1 VYVHALQRSAAKPYG
16 LCRSRAHVHL
26 HTWLVAC
33 GRHALVAQPPCAHL
47 LLLCCEE
54 EDRRERRRKLGLP
67 EELSEEEK
75 AKEAA
80 RLTQLYE
87 EQEKKKLN
95 LAVKPISC
103 EQAVLR
109 PRHGLVDDA
118 SCGMT
123 PKCSHCA
130 YSLAKLRHDVSPVQC
145 MVHNACC
152 CGFVQ
157 PSSMIAFQLL
167 SRQLTSQNLLGAQYL
182 R

>member
-1 VYVHALQRSAAKPYG
+1 MTHAAPGHMCTYTHG
-16 LCRSRAHVHL
+16 L
-26 HTWLVAC
+26 AC
-33 GRHALVAQPPCAHL
+33 VRRVLMAWPPCFHL
-47 LLLCCEE
+47 LLLRCSE

-80 RLTQLYE
+80 RLAQLYE

-109 PRHGLVDDA
+109 PRQGLFDDA

-123 PKCSHCA
+123 QHAATAPIAWLSCGITC
-130 YSLAKLRHDVSPVQC
+130 C
-145 MVHNACC
+145 WCNAWCTAQVASGLC
-152 CGFVQ
+152 
-157 PSSMIAFQLL
+157 
-167 SRQLTSQNLLGAQYL
+167 NL
-182 R
+182 